1 MDLALMSLFVIWREY
16 LVTVLK
22 YCIYLLKFAL
32 IQSTERKKLMF
43 VFSSR
48 ITVVSQSTKLKPGE
62 RENVNALTG
71 DVH

>member
-1 MDLALMSLFVIWREY
+1 MTLFVIWREY

-32 IQSTERKKLMF
+32 IQSMERKKLTF